1 MWPEIRRASSEWVR
15 SVSSLHRPDGR
26 PDVCLFTTPRSG
38 STWLM
43 ELLASQPGF
52 KPISEPFDLRNAS
65 IRKHLGIAD
74 WVQLYNRDSE
84 PLVRRYV
91 EGLRSGRLRFLNP
104 RPSLL
109 HPRLLTRRIVF
120 KILHFGEDR
129 IPWFRD
135 SFGAR
140 LVLLLRH
147 PIPVS
152 LSRREYPRLEA
163 FMQSDYRR
171 HFTPAQL
178 ALARRVA
185 DTGSKLE
192 RGVLDWCFQNAPPL
206 RQAEPDWIV
215 LSYEQLL
222 LEPRPLVER
231 LARELDLT
239 DAATMLARL
248 HRPSRT
254 ANKSD
259 RRTAQ
264 VLEEPESAERTRWL
278 LERWR
283 AKVDRD
289 EEKRAMEILERFEID
304 VYAAG
309 EALPTGRLGFRMA
322 LAAPAVASGHA

>member
-1 MWPEIRRASSEWVR
+1 MWPALRRAAGEWVR
-15 SVSSLHRPDGR
+15 SLSSIHRPDGR

-52 KPISEPFDLRNAS
+52 KAVSEPFDLRS
-65 IRKHLGIAD
+65 PSVRKHLGISD
-74 WVQLYNRDSE
+74 WAQLYALDSE
-84 PLVRRYV
+84 PLVRRYMD
-91 EGLRSGRLRFLNP
+91 GLRSGRLSFLNP
-104 RPSLL
+104 RPSLR

-129 IPWFRD
+129 IGWFRD
-135 SFGAR
+135 SFGAKV
-140 LVLLLRH
+140 VLLLRH

-152 LSRREYPRLEA
+152 LSRQAYPRLEA
-163 FMQSDYRR
+163 FLQSDYRR

-178 ALARRVA
+178 AFARRVA
-185 DTGSKLE
+185 DSGSKLE

-222 LEPRPLVER
+222 LEPRPLLDR
-231 LARELDLT
+231 LARELDLS
-239 DAATMLARL
+239 DAAGLLGRL
-248 HRPSRT
+248 HLPSRT
-254 ANKSD
+254 VTKSD
-259 RRTAQ
+259 RQTARM
-264 VLEEPESAERTRWL
+264 LDEPESAERTAWL

-283 AKVDRD
+283 AKVGRD
-289 EEKRAMEILERFEID
+289 EETRAMEILERFEID

-309 EALPTGRLGFRMA
+309 DPLPTGRLGFRAA
-322 LAAPAVASGHA
+322 LAAPA

>member
-1 MWPEIRRASSEWVR
+1 MWPEIRRAASEWVR
-15 SVSSLHRPDGR
+15 SISNVHRPDGR

-52 KPISEPFDLRNAS
+52 KPVSEPFDLRNAS
-65 IRKHLGIAD
+65 IRRHLGISD
-74 WVQLYNRDSE
+74 WVTLYNVDSE
-84 PLVRRYV
+84 PLVRRYMD
-91 EGLRSGRLRFLNP
+91 GLRSGRLRFLNP
-104 RPSLL
+104 RPSLRR
-109 HPRLLTRRIVF
+109 PRPLTRRIVF

-129 IPWFRD
+129 IGWFRD
-135 SFGAR
+135 AFGAR
-140 LVLLLRH
+140 VVLLLRH

-171 HFTPAQL
+171 HFTSAQL
-178 ALARRVA
+178 AFARRVA
-185 DTGSKLE
+185 DSGSKLE

-206 RQAEPDWIV
+206 RQAQPDWIV

-222 LEPRPLVER
+222 LEPQPLVER

-254 ANKSD
+254 TGKSD

-264 VLEEPESAERTRWL
+264 VLAQPESAERTAWL

-283 AKVDRD
+283 SQVGQDD
-289 EEKRAMEILERFEID
+289 EKRAMEILERFEID
-304 VYAAG
+304 VYEAG
-309 EALPTGRLGFRMA
+309 EPLPTGRLAFRAA
-322 LAAPAVASGHA
+322 LSAPGLARERA